1 MNEPIIQSLW
11 ITLFGMG
18 LVFAAIIL
26 LWLLMLALTAVTAE
40 KRTTKKASTT
50 EDFDIKEQAAALAVA
65 TAIAEQAQGRV
76 PRFPVP
82 PTAIVSAWQLSMRSR
97 QMNNGE

>member
-18 LVFAAIIL
+18 LVFAAITV

-40 KRTTKKASTT
+40 KKTKKASAA
-50 EDFDIKEQAAALAVA
+50 EDFDIKMQAASLAVA
-65 TAIAEQAQGRV
+65 TAIAEQSQGRV

-82 PTAIVSAWQLSMRSR
+82 PTAIVSAWQLSTRTR

>member
-1 MNEPIIQSLW
+1 MTETLILSLQ
-11 ITLFGMG
+11 ITLIGMG
-18 LVFAAIIL
+18 LVFAALIL
-26 LWLLMLALTAVTAE
+26 LWLLMLALTTITAE
-40 KRTTKKASTT
+40 KKSVKKASTT
-50 EDFDIKEQAAALAVA
+50 GDFGIEEQAAALAVA
-65 TAIAEQAQGRV
+65 TAIAEQDQGRV

>member
-1 MNEPIIQSLW
+1 MTDNLTLSLQ
-11 ITLFGMG
+11 ITLVGMG

-26 LWLLMLALTAVTAE
+26 LWLLMLALTAITAE
-40 KRTTKKASTT
+40 RKTKKASAA
-50 EDFDIKEQAAALAVA
+50 EGFDIKEQAAALAVA
-65 TAIAEQAQGRV
+65 TAIAEQSQGRV

-82 PTAIVSAWQLSMRSR
+82 PTAIVSAWQLSTRTR

>member
-26 LWLLMLALTAVTAE
+26 LWVLILALTAVTDE
-40 KRTTKKASTT
+40 NKTKKASAS
-50 EDFDIKEQAAALAVA
+50 EDVDIKAQAAALAVA

-82 PTAIVSAWQLSMRSR
+82 PTAIVSAWQLSTRTR